1 MAPTPTTTASAAPAG
16 PTTGRWNDVAE
27 AALTLFSERGYH
39 GTTMKH
45 VAAELGVQAPSL
57 YNHVG
62 SKQEILARI
71 MKTGM
76 ERMIARQDEAL
87 ASTDDPVEQLR
98 LMTEA
103 HVLVHTSHRRSAL
116 IGDRELRNL
125 EEPARTEQRGRREL
139 YERRFR
145 DTIERGS
152 LNGSFRVNSPK
163 LASFAIIEMATSVA
177 VWFRDDGP
185 LTEADVAKEYGEMAL
200 RIVGVAAA

>member
-1 MAPTPTTTASAAPAG
+1 MPPTPTSTAPATASREG
-16 PTTGRWNDVAE
+16 TGRWNDVAE
-27 AALTLFSERGYH
+27 AALSLFSERGYH

-62 SKQEILARI
+62 SKQEILARL

-76 ERMIARQDEAL
+76 ERMIAKQDEAL
-87 ASTDDPVEQLR
+87 ASTDDVVEQLR

-145 DTIERGS
+145 DTIERGV
-152 LNGSFRVNSPK
+152 LQGAFKVNSPK

-177 VWFRDDGP
+177 VWFRDEGP
-185 LTEADVAKEYGEMAL
+185 LSENDVAHEYGQMAL
-200 RIVGVAAA
+200 RIVGVVR

>member
-1 MAPTPTTTASAAPAG
+1 MASTPLTTSSASPAREG
-16 PTTGRWNDVAE
+16 SGRWNDVAE

-45 VAAELGVQAPSL
+45 VAAMLGVQAPSL

-76 ERMIARQDEAL
+76 ERMIAKQDEAL
-87 ASTDDPVEQLR
+87 ASTDDVTEQLR

-103 HVLVHTSHRRSAL
+103 HVLVHTRHRRSAL

-125 EEPARTEQRGRREL
+125 EEPAQTEQRGRREM

-145 DTIERGS
+145 DTIERGV
-152 LNGSFRVNSPK
+152 LQGAFRVNSPK

-177 VWFRDDGP
+177 VWFRDEGP
-185 LTEADVAKEYGEMAL
+185 LSENDVAHEYGQMAL
-200 RIVGVAAA
+200 RIVGAAE

>member
-1 MAPTPTTTASAAPAG
+1 MPPTPMSTASATAPREG
-16 PTTGRWNDVAE
+16 TGRWNDVAE
-27 AALTLFSERGYH
+27 AALTLFSDRGYH

-62 SKQEILARI
+62 SKQEILARL

-76 ERMIARQDEAL
+76 ERMIAKQDEAL
-87 ASTDDPVEQLR
+87 ASTDDVVEQLR
-98 LMTEA
+98 RMTEA

-145 DTIERGS
+145 DTIERGV
-152 LNGSFRVNSPK
+152 LQGAFKVNSAK

-177 VWFRDDGP
+177 VWFRDEGP
-185 LTEADVAKEYGEMAL
+185 LSETDVAHEYGEMAL
-200 RIVGVAAA
+200 RIVGVGR